1 MLQVVALL
9 VVSIR
14 ADQKD
19 TSSARQDLA
28 DNGAQVLVLAD
39 REPEAA
45 QEHVAIYG
53 LEYRAAVD
61 DVQRSVGRYLWVVGV
76 FIGFLIVILNT
87 RITSAYSAV
96 AVDSFKWLMS
106 GPAARGA
113 GDLPRGAH
121 PVPSAARSGHH
132 DA

>member
-1 MLQVVALL
+1 M
-9 VVSIR
+9 SIR

-96 AVDSFKWLMS
+96 AVDSFKWLM
-106 GPAARGA
+106 
-113 GDLPRGAH
+113 
-121 PVPSAARSGHH
+121 
-132 DA
+132 